1 MNMNDLT
8 IAFAY
13 DIPPE
18 INDTNPAGAA
28 RVEAEY
34 EDRPTIEWMRKT
46 LSAIGTVVDLP
57 WSPLFIQELITS
69 APDMIFNITEG
80 ISGRNRES
88 LVPAIAEAAGIP
100 CTGSDATGL
109 GISLDKGITK
119 LIARETGIPT
129 PDFRVF
135 GSLEELERSLCLGE
149 SEETV
154 SAEKGGWESQRQ
166 LRFPLLIKPNGG
178 GSSLGIRAGSKVY
191 APGELIREAE
201 WIFTECNDTVLAEE
215 FIPGRE
221 FASALFSR
229 DGSPEVLP
237 AAEIRI
243 DGGNPDSFYFYDM
256 KSRHQKEVICPAE
269 IPEKIQQRMDD
280 WSLKLFERLGLK
292 DLARVDYRLDHEGN
306 LWLLEINPLPGLS
319 PFYSVFPIQA
329 KAGGISPEEIIH
341 QLIYNNLRG
350 TDERKR
356 LEMAGK
362 TNDPD
367 RPGP

>member
-1 MNMNDLT
+1 MIPSANRNDLT

-46 LSAIGTVVDLP
+46 LSALGTVADIRWSERFMKDL
-57 WSPLFIQELITS
+57 IAA
-69 APDMIFNITEG
+69 APDVVFNITEG
-80 ISGRNRES
+80 SGGRNRES

-100 CTGSDATGL
+100 CTGSDAVGL

-119 LIARETGIPT
+119 LIARAIGIPT

-135 GSLEELERSLCLGE
+135 DSLEELKRWLTSGE
-149 SEETV
+149 SCG
-154 SAEKGGWESQRQ
+154 SKPK

-191 APGELIREAE
+191 APGELLREAE

-221 FASALFSR
+221 FAAAVLCR
-229 DGSPEVLP
+229 GREPAMLP

-243 DGGNPDSFYFYDM
+243 DGGNPESFYFYDM
-256 KSRHQKEVICPAE
+256 KSRHQKEVICPAG
-269 IPEKIQQRMDD
+269 IPGDVLNKMDD
-280 WSLKLFERLGLK
+280 WSLNLFERLGLK
-292 DLARVDYRLDHEGN
+292 DLARVDYRLDKAGK

-329 KAGGISPEEIIH
+329 RAGGIDPEKILH
-341 QLIYNNLRG
+341 QLIDNNLRG

-356 LEMAGK
+356 LETAGK
-362 TNDPD
+362 RNGTE